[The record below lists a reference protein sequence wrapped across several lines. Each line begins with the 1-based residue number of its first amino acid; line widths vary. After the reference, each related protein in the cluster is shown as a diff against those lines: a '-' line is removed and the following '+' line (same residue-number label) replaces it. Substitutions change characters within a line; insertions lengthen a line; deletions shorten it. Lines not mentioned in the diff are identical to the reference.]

1 MLHTMPTE
9 RLSEY
14 VWRVAGGD
22 LTHPQDA
29 AAYLVGGGDHFLLVD
44 AGTGRGGDRLVSNLG
59 EICPDIAWIE
69 TLLLTHAHADHIG
82 GVPGVRRACGCE
94 ITAHEGDR
102 AAIESGDPT
111 YTAATWYHMDL
122 QPVPVED
129 ELVGDGGTIAVG
141 SLSVR
146 WLHTPGHTPG
156 SIVAVLDE
164 PDGTR
169 VLLGQDLHGP
179 FHPDFRSDRVA
190 WRRSID
196 AVLALE
202 ADVLG
207 EGHYGVYR
215 GKTAVRGFIEDLLVK
230 L

>member
-1 MLHTMPTE
+1 MPTE
-9 RLSEY
+9 KLSEH

-22 LTHPQDA
+22 LTHSQDA
-29 AAYLVGGGDHFLLVD
+29 AAYLVGDGDHFALVD
-44 AGTGRGGDRLVSNLG
+44 AGTGRGCDRLLSNLA
-59 EICPDIAWIE
+59 EICGDPGTVR

-82 GVPGVRRACGCE
+82 GVPAVVEACGCR
-94 ITAHEGDR
+94 TVVHEGDR
-102 AAIESGDPT
+102 AAIESGDPS
-111 YTAATWYHMDL
+111 YTAATWYRMDL
-122 QPVPVED
+122 LPMPVGVA
-129 ELVGDGGTIAVG
+129 LSGQGGEIAVG
-141 SLSVR
+141 GLTLQ

-179 FHPDFRSDRVA
+179 FHPDFRSDRAA
-190 WRRSID
+190 WRRSMD

-215 GKTAVRGFIEDLLVK
+215 GKAAVRGFIEDLLAQ

>member
-1 MLHTMPTE
+1 MPTE
-9 RLSEY
+9 QLTEH

-22 LTHPQDA
+22 LTFSQDA

-44 AGTGRGGDRLVSNLG
+44 AGTGRGSDRLMRNIG
-59 EICPDIAWIE
+59 EHCADPARIE

-82 GVPGVRRACGCE
+82 GVPAVLRACSCR
-94 ITAHEGDR
+94 IAAHEGDR
-102 AAIESGDPT
+102 AAIESGDPS

-122 QPVPVED
+122 QPVLVDVELTG
-129 ELVGDGGTIAVG
+129 ERGEMAVG
-141 SLSVR
+141 ALTVN

-179 FHPDFRSDRVA
+179 FHPDFRSDQGA
-190 WRRSID
+190 WRRSMD
-196 AVLALE
+196 AVLALQ

-215 GKTAVRGFIEDLLVK
+215 GKAAVRGFIEDLLDRS
-230 L
+230 